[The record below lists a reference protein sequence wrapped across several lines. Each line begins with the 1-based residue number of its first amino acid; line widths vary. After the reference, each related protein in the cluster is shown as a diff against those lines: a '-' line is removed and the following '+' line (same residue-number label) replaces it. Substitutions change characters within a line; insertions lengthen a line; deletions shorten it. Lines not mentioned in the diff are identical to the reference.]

1 MNQNTLDL
9 PERTPKPR
17 STGLTMMIDGGLPPA
32 YFDDVIEGAAPYL
45 DFVKFGWGTAIVT
58 DGLDRKIETL
68 RSHGIEHYFGGTLF
82 EKFLLQG
89 KIDDFRTFCR
99 RHSCHYVEVSNGTID
114 LSDASKA
121 GAVRDLSDEFRVIS
135 EVGFKD
141 PGRAGLVPASR
152 WRECVLEDLDAGA
165 CLVTLETRESG
176 RSGICTG
183 SGELRHDIVDELLHD
198 GELVDHLLFE
208 APTVGLQ
215 STFVS
220 LIGPN
225 VNLGNIPATG
235 VLGLETLRLGLRSD
249 TLTSFEAAPPPEAAP
264 SVAMAVPARS

>member
-1 MNQNTLDL
+1 MNHHTLEL
-9 PERTPKPR
+9 PERAPKPR

-32 YFDDVIEGAAPYL
+32 YFDDVIDGGAPYL

-58 DGLDRKIETL
+58 DALEHKIETL

-89 KIDDFRTFCR
+89 KIDEFREFCR
-99 RHSCHYVEVSNGTID
+99 RYSCHYVEVSNGTID
-114 LSDASKA
+114 LSDSSKA
-121 GAVRDLSDEFRVIS
+121 DAVRTLSDEFRVIS

-141 PGRAGLVPASR
+141 PGRSDLVPASR
-152 WRECVLEDLDAGA
+152 WRECVAADLDAGA

-183 SGELRHDIVDELLHD
+183 SGDLRHDIVHELLHD

-215 STFVS
+215 STFIRLV
-220 LIGPN
+220 GPD

-249 TLTSFEAAPPPEAAP
+249 TLTRFEGAP
-264 SVAMAVPARS
+264 SLGAAASGITVVPALR

>member
-1 MNQNTLDL
+1 MNQNALDL
-9 PERTPKPR
+9 PIRAPKPR
-17 STGLTMMIDGGLPPA
+17 SSGLTMMIDSGLPLA
-32 YFDDVIEGAAPYL
+32 YFDDVIASGSPYL

-58 DGLDRKIETL
+58 DGLDHKIETL

-89 KIDDFRTFCR
+89 KLNEFRQFCR
-99 RHSCHYVEVSNGTID
+99 RYSCHYIEVSNGTID
-114 LSDASKA
+114 LSDSSKA
-121 GAVRDLSDEFRVIS
+121 DAVRTLSDEFRVIS

-141 PGRAGLVPASR
+141 PGRSDLVPASR
-152 WRECVLEDLDAGA
+152 WRECVAADLDAGA

-198 GELVDHLLFE
+198 GVLVGYLLFE

-220 LIGPN
+220 LVGPD
-225 VNLGNIPATG
+225 VNLGNIPAAG
-235 VLGLETLRLGLRSD
+235 ILGLETLRLGLRSD
-249 TLTSFEAAPPPEAAP
+249 TLTRFEGAPLLGAAT
-264 SVAMAVPARS
+264 SGITIVPAHR